1 MNFKS
6 IGYILIALSVIT
18 CCFSSCLLYYFAPS
32 TPISGNSPQ
41 ALFLNLFCMA
51 IVAAFILGI
60 GLLIYSKVADGQK
73 RNTQAQLEIQ
83 SKREKM
89 ENDAK
94 KAEEAKK
101 REDELIDKWIKKK
114 PE

>member
-1 MNFKS
+1 
-6 IGYILIALSVIT
+6 
-18 CCFSSCLLYYFAPS
+18 
-32 TPISGNSPQ
+32 
-41 ALFLNLFCMA
+41 MA

-60 GLLIYSKVADGQK
+60 GLLIYSKVVDVQK

>member
-1 MNFKS
+1 
-6 IGYILIALSVIT
+6 
-18 CCFSSCLLYYFAPS
+18 
-32 TPISGNSPQ
+32 
-41 ALFLNLFCMA
+41 MA

-60 GLLIYSKVADGQK
+60 GLLIYSKVVDEQK